1 MILPGRPMCPMAEA
15 GCAGPC
21 GRCWQDPEGFEEC
34 LDQAADFESMLSQDD
49 DREP

>member
-1 MILPGRPMCPMAEA
+1 MCPMAEA

-34 LDQAADFESMLSQDD
+34 LDQAADFESMLTQQPEG
-49 DREP
+49 EPVLCPE